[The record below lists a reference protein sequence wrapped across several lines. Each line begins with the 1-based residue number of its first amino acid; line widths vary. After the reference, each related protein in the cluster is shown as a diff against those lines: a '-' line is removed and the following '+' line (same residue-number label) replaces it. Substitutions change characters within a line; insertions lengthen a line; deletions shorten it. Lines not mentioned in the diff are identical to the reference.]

1 MGKLTL
7 LSFLRD
13 QFTTLPTVDSFK
25 CDLTG
30 KTVIVVGSNTGLG
43 LEAARHLATM
53 NPGRLILA
61 CRSVSKG
68 EMALESIRVTTK
80 YKGGEVW
87 VVDLTDFASISA
99 FADKFEKDGGGRLDV
114 LLENSAIVTE
124 TYYRTKDGLE
134 STIQTNNLGTALL
147 GILLLPFLSRSSAD
161 SVTPRIVIVAS
172 EVHYWAKLDT
182 EVTSSPQMLEKLN
195 SEEYCTAS
203 VMKQRY
209 FISKLINVLFMRAFA
224 ARLSPQ
230 NPVIIDAVNPGFCR
244 SELLRSVQPT
254 FLMSMMER
262 LLARSTEC
270 GSRTLVHAAI
280 GGGKEL
286 RGRYLSSCAVREE
299 SDYCLSKE
307 GGVIQDRLWNETM
320 EMLSAVDPRVNTIT
334 TEYLQPTAPS
344 RTF

>member
-1 MGKLTL
+1 MGKMTL
-7 LSFLRD
+7 LSFIGD

-43 LEAARHLATM
+43 LEATRHLATM

-61 CRSVSKG
+61 CRSIPKA
-68 EMALESIRVTTK
+68 EKALKSIRATTN

-87 VVDLTDFASISA
+87 AVDLTDFASISA
-99 FADKFEKDGGGRLDV
+99 FADKFEKDGGGRLDI
-114 LLENSAIVTE
+114 LLENSAVGVE
-124 TYYRTKDGLE
+124 KYYRTKDGLE
-134 STIQTNNLGTALL
+134 STIQTNHLGTTLL
-147 GILLLPFLSRSSAD
+147 GILLLPFLSKSPAD
-161 SVTPRIVIVAS
+161 SVTPRIVIVSS
-172 EVHYWAKLDT
+172 EVHYWAKFDT
-182 EVTSSPQMLEKLN
+182 EVTSSPRMLDKLN

-209 FISKLINVLFMRAFA
+209 FVSKLINVFFMRAFA
-224 ARLSPQ
+224 AHLSPQ
-230 NPVIIDAVNPGFCR
+230 NPVIIDAVNPGFCT
-244 SELLRSVQPT
+244 SELRRNMEPT
-254 FLMSMMER
+254 FMMKMME
-262 LLARSTEC
+262 LFLARTTEC

-286 RGRYLSSCAVREE
+286 HGRYLSNCAIREE

-307 GGVIQDRLWNETM
+307 GSVIQDRLWNETI
-320 EMLSAVDPRVNTIT
+320 EMLSAVDPRVKTIT
-334 TEYLQPTAPS
+334 GEYLGHTAPH